1 MTFVYILLILIL
13 LTLVFL
19 IIKSKKANSDDLSKE
34 ISNSLNQIFPQ
45 VLKNANQQLI
55 TLADQKIGTDLN
67 NKKQAIEELVHRAL
81 TEIEKNNKK
90 MEEVEIKRTGS
101 FSTLTEKLEEQK
113 ALTNQLKV
121 TTEGLKNVLS
131 NNQLRGQFGEQVAED
146 LLKMSGFVSG
156 VNYDKQVSG
165 ESSRP
170 DFTVY
175 MPDGMKINVDSKFP
189 YQNLVKMSEVDGK
202 EEKEKFK
209 KLFEQDI
216 KTKIKEVTSR
226 EYINPEKNTVDFVIL
241 FIPNEMIFSFI
252 YDRFPNVWQEAMG
265 QKVILAGPFSFT
277 AILRMV
283 HQAYDNFRYQKNV
296 ANIIGYIKKFS
307 EEFDNYN
314 KGFKDLG
321 TRIEALQKQY
331 TAVDT
336 TRTKQLVK
344 IVNKIKPK
352 KLGISKKFM
361 NRKFIYFSIFFWLT
375 LIFFIIFISPE
386 FLWSKI
392 SLFLLF
398 FSSLISTIYIFSKN
412 HYLNVFISLYFVS
425 LLILQFFHQFFVINF
440 ILITGLFISLYFIF
454 DKKDIK

>member
-1 MTFVYILLILIL
+1 MTLIYILLVLIL
-13 LTLVFL
+13 ATLIFL
-19 IIKSKKANSDDLSKE
+19 IVKNKKPDNQEISKE
-34 ISNSLNQIFPQ
+34 IANSLNQLFPE

-67 NKKQAIEELVHRAL
+67 NKKQAIEELVKRAL

-90 MEEVEIKRTGS
+90 MEDVEIKRTGS
-101 FSTLTEKLEEQK
+101 FSILTEKLEEQK
-113 ALTNQLKV
+113 TLTNQLKI

-146 LLKMSGFVSG
+146 LLRMSGFVSG
-156 VNYDKQVSG
+156 VSYDKQVSG
-165 ESSRP
+165 DSSRP

-175 MPDGMKINVDSKFP
+175 MPDGMKVNVDSKFP
-189 YQNLVKMSEVDGK
+189 YQNLVKMSEADSK
-202 EEKEKFK
+202 EEKERFK

-226 EYINPEKNTVDFVIL
+226 EHINPEENTVDFVIL

-252 YDRFPNVWQEAMG
+252 YDRFPQVWQEAMG
-265 QKVILAGPFSFT
+265 KKVILAGPFSFT

-307 EEFDNYN
+307 EEFDNYS

-344 IVNKIKPK
+344 IVNKIKTEETQDSQQ
-352 KLGISKKFM
+352 LH
-361 NRKFIYFSIFFWLT
+361 
-375 LIFFIIFISPE
+375 E
-386 FLWSKI
+386 
-392 SLFLLF
+392 
-398 FSSLISTIYIFSKN
+398 
-412 HYLNVFISLYFVS
+412 
-425 LLILQFFHQFFVINF
+425 
-440 ILITGLFISLYFIF
+440 
-454 DKKDIK
+454 

>member
-1 MTFVYILLILIL
+1 MTFIYILLVLIL
-13 LTLVFL
+13 ATLVFL
-19 IIKSKKANSDDLSKE
+19 IIKSKKASSDDLSKE
-34 ISNSLNQIFPQ
+34 ISNSLNQIFPE

-55 TLADQKIGTDLN
+55 TMADQKIGTDLN
-67 NKKQAIEELVHRAL
+67 NKKQAIEELVNRAL
-81 TEIEKNNKK
+81 KEIEKNNKK
-90 MEEVEIKRTGS
+90 MEDVEIKRTGS

-113 ALTNQLKV
+113 TLTNQLKI

-146 LLKMSGFVSG
+146 LLRMSGFVSG
-156 VNYDKQVSG
+156 VSYDKQVSTD
-165 ESSRP
+165 SSRP

-175 MPDGMKINVDSKFP
+175 MPDGMKVNVDSKFP
-189 YQNLVKMSEVDGK
+189 YQNLVKMSEADGK
-202 EEKEKFK
+202 DEKERFK

-226 EYINPEKNTVDFVIL
+226 EYINPEDNTVDFVIL

-252 YDRFPNVWQEAMG
+252 YDRFPNIWQEAMG
-265 QKVILAGPFSFT
+265 KKVILAGPFSFT

-307 EEFDNYN
+307 EEFDNYS

-344 IVNKIKPK
+344 IVNKIKTEETG
-352 KLGISKKFM
+352 KLE
-361 NRKFIYFSIFFWLT
+361 SIH
-375 LIFFIIFISPE
+375 E
-386 FLWSKI
+386 
-392 SLFLLF
+392 
-398 FSSLISTIYIFSKN
+398 
-412 HYLNVFISLYFVS
+412 
-425 LLILQFFHQFFVINF
+425 
-440 ILITGLFISLYFIF
+440 
-454 DKKDIK
+454 

>member
-344 IVNKIKPK
+344 IVNKIK
-352 KLGISKKFM
+352 
-361 NRKFIYFSIFFWLT
+361 T
-375 LIFFIIFISPE
+375 E
-386 FLWSKI
+386 E
-392 SLFLLF
+392 
-398 FSSLISTIYIFSKN
+398 
-412 HYLNVFISLYFVS
+412 
-425 LLILQFFHQFFVINF
+425 
-440 ILITGLFISLYFIF
+440 TG
-454 DKKDIK
+454 DIKEIHE